1 MESGRELLK
10 VDGVSKAF
18 PGILANDA
26 ITFDLKE
33 GEIHALLGE
42 NGAGK
47 TTLVGIL
54 YGLLRPDA
62 GRILVDGKVL
72 EPGRSPGSHC
82 PRPRICPAA
91 LFAGPHPHCHRK
103 SYSQFALRLGQRFVA
118 RGNRAADRQNITAA
132 RPDARPHRQG
142 RTALRRR
149 TATRRTYQDA
159 DRKPTH
165 PHSRRASGASF
176 G

>member
-54 YGLLRPDA
+54 LRA
-62 GRILVDGKVL
+62 A
-72 EPGRSPGSHC
+72 SPRC
-82 PRPRICPAA
+82 R
-91 LFAGPHPHCHRK
+91 PHPCR
-103 SYSQFALRLGQRFVA
+103 
-118 RGNRAADRQNITAA
+118 
-132 RPDARPHRQG
+132 RQG
-142 RTALRRR
+142 A
-149 TATRRTYQDA
+149 
-159 DRKPTH
+159 
-165 PHSRRASGASF
+165 
-176 G
+176 

>member
-1 MESGRELLK
+1 MGLDRELLK

-26 ITFDLKE
+26 ITFDLKA

-62 GRILVDGKVL
+62 GRILVDGRCSSRAIPAKPSSTASVL
-72 EPGRSPGSHC
+72 SSSTIRWSLRSPSSKTSFSVH
-82 PRPRICPAA
+82 
-91 LFAGPHPHCHRK
+91 
-103 SYSQFALRLGQRFVA
+103 
-118 RGNRAADRQNITAA
+118 ITARA
-132 RPDARPHRQG
+132 VLCRAKKSSAGSSNYHSG
-142 RTALRRR
+142 TA
-149 TATRRTYQDA
+149 
-159 DRKPTH
+159 
-165 PHSRRASGASF
+165 
-176 G
+176 

>member
-62 GRILVDGKVL
+62 ATSLSTARN
-72 EPGRSPGSHC
+72 
-82 PRPRICPAA
+82 
-91 LFAGPHPHCHRK
+91 
-103 SYSQFALRLGQRFVA
+103 LGQETLGKPLSKASDSSSSTIRWSPPSQSSKISFSV
-118 RGNRAADRQNITAA
+118 
-132 RPDARPHRQG
+132 
-142 RTALRRR
+142 RTL
-149 TATRRTYQDA
+149 
-159 DRKPTH
+159 
-165 PHSRRASGASF
+165 
-176 G
+176 